1 MQVLAPAPVARYA
14 FLRRYGHRARPRQ
27 LDEQRKLFQ
36 TYTFSFQDRAVSGEL
51 CSLAYVNAVLNIPHL
66 NQKRNYTIVREPGY
80 RLECASATPLLS
92 RNGVYKRIPRNLH
105 RYAF

>member
-1 MQVLAPAPVARYA
+1 
-14 FLRRYGHRARPRQ
+14 
-27 LDEQRKLFQ
+27 
-36 TYTFSFQDRAVSGEL
+36 VSGEL

-105 RYAF
+105 RYAFWTSTKTRFLSGKVYGYL